1 VVSIGFVYVLL
12 NPAFP
17 RQIKIGRTARDPRKR
32 AGELSRQTGVPDDF
46 IVLYEELVGNAEEVE
61 DSLHVRFAEYRAKRN
76 KEFFQIPATEAIK
89 ALQQV
94 AIRFPIPKDTPS
106 LVADLLP
113 HLLKYF
119 AAYLD
124 PRVVRVRLIQL
135 PGICYL
141 EVTRQPSGGGAPVT
155 SREGLSL
162 AGFRITAV
170 PTLDDLRAN
179 EALVHR
185 LDEYDWIMISDL
197 FPVEIAENIARD
209 WEQPGGKL
217 EQERMRQR
225 SNPEC

>member
-1 VVSIGFVYVLL
+1 MSIGFVYVLL

-61 DSLHVRFAEYRAKRN
+61 RLLHVRFGDYRTKRN
-76 KEFFQIPATEAIK
+76 KEFFQIHPAEAIK
-89 ALQQV
+89 ALLRV
-94 AIRFPIPKDTPS
+94 ATGFPIPIGTPS

-113 HLLKYF
+113 HLRKYF
-119 AAYLD
+119 AAHLD
-124 PRVVRVRLIQL
+124 PRVGSVRLVQL

-155 SREGLSL
+155 SSEGLSL
-162 AGFRITAV
+162 AGFRVTAV
-170 PTLDDLRAN
+170 PTLDDLREN

-197 FPVEIAENIARD
+197 FPAETAEKIARD
-209 WEQPGGKL
+209 WERPGGKL
-217 EQERMRQR
+217 EQERMANAATR
-225 SNPEC
+225 SA